1 MSSDS
6 RVFVIDISAREKH
19 PNADN
24 LDIVMAFGGYPVICN
39 RKDWEGVTKAAY
51 IPIDMVVPN
60 KSEFSFLGKE
70 GKLRDK
76 DRRIRAKRLR
86 GVFSM
91 GLLIPAP
98 DGSEVGDDVT
108 EILQIT
114 KYEPEEH
121 LTGARP
127 GCKFLPGDSEP
138 DPGYIPFKYDIE
150 NIRKYYSL
158 LKEGEEVILTEKT
171 HGANALYL
179 YRDGRLWVRSRQLYK
194 KPDVAGLWADLAK
207 KYNFEKLLK
216 EIEGIALFG
225 EVYGQVQDLK
235 YGLEDTD
242 FVAFDAYNT
251 NKQKFLDY
259 DEFISVVDKLNE
271 ISKLKIK
278 TAPMLYRGPWISLEH
293 AKSFAEGPTVVG
305 NGACVREGFVLRVPR
320 ERFEKS
326 LGRFILKLHG
336 EGFLLR

>member
-86 GVFSM
+86 NIFSM
-91 GLLIPAP
+91 GLLYPAP
-98 DGSEVGDDVT
+98 EGSEIGDDVT
-108 EILQIT
+108 DILEIT
-114 KYEPEEH
+114 KYEVEDCVD
-121 LTGARP
+121 GSRP
-127 GCKFLPGDSEP
+127 GCKFLPGDSEA

-150 NIRKYYSL
+150 NIRKFHKL
-158 LKEGEEVILTEKT
+158 LIVDEEIILTEKT
-171 HGANALYL
+171 HGANAAFLF
-179 YRDGRLWVRSRQLYK
+179 RDDRLWVRSRSLYK
-194 KPDVAGLWADLAK
+194 KPDMPGLWSDLAK
-207 KYNFEKLLK
+207 KYAFLDTLK
-216 EIEGIALFG
+216 NIEGIALFG

-235 YGLEDTD
+235 YGLDDTE

-251 NKQKFLDY
+251 YKQTFLDY
-259 DEFISVVDKLNE
+259 DDFIKVVEKINE
-271 ISKLKIK
+271 ISERKVK
-278 TAPMLYRGPWISLEH
+278 TALYCIE
-293 AKSFAEGPTVVG
+293 A
-305 NGACVREGFVLRVPR
+305 
-320 ERFEKS
+320 
-326 LGRFILKLHG
+326 LGLVWST
-336 EGFLLR
+336 